1 MIKYGLDWTNK
12 TWINKL
18 WIDETWINKTCIYD
32 QIRKGLFFLGFIGIE
47 YDKNDLGTDVP
58 VQQLLLSVTQHFRS
72 EMKLNEASC
81 ILSYFFFKRVV
92 SFCQQ

>member
-1 MIKYGLDWTNK
+1 MWTGKFDLSPDTWAYDKIWTGLDWTNK

-58 VQQLLLSVTQHFRS
+58 VQ
-72 EMKLNEASC
+72 
-81 ILSYFFFKRVV
+81 
-92 SFCQQ
+92 